1 MARKVI
7 LSMLLVDLVSSVE
20 YWIQSVVQSFNST
33 NTCFD
38 ESLYYVVIWQTFNVR
53 SGVLQSETVCCC

>member
-38 ESLYYVVIWQTFNVR
+38 ESHYYVVIWQTFNVG
-53 SGVLQSETVCCC
+53 SGVLQSGTVC